1 MENWLT
7 AYHAPFQRFFQ
18 RLLPLSPAKWGA
30 RAEIGPVHKKG
41 VIEMHS
47 HSTNQ
52 DLLACAFGALTFAS
66 LALGAALF
74 PLFAA

>member
-1 MENWLT
+1 
-7 AYHAPFQRFFQ
+7 
-18 RLLPLSPAKWGA
+18 
-30 RAEIGPVHKKG
+30 
-41 VIEMHS
+41 MHS